1 MGSNI
6 NGVRGGNIRTAQ
18 PLRYFQVPNDHH
30 QISPVLLFFLPSE
43 KLHPMIK
50 LLSNDLNGSASI
62 WGINLSSCAP
72 KKPMDKLIE
81 PHRRPL
87 AFVAGNRPNG
97 HFSWGIDFFMGK
109 SWFFMGKSQWWW
121 FTAEMGIH
129 ISNPCWSVHGNITT
143 LSPLG
148 KVIREMGGLPC
159 LPCRAGGSTISVL
172 YSGVVCSPL
181 ALFHSLADTPCFQP
195 RCC

>member
-1 MGSNI
+1 MNSPSCFPVQHSVAIWELFPLTMGSNI

-109 SWFFMGKSQWWW
+109 S
-121 FTAEMGIH
+121 
-129 ISNPCWSVHGNITT
+129 
-143 LSPLG
+143 
-148 KVIREMGGLPC
+148 
-159 LPCRAGGSTISVL
+159 
-172 YSGVVCSPL
+172 
-181 ALFHSLADTPCFQP
+181 
-195 RCC
+195 